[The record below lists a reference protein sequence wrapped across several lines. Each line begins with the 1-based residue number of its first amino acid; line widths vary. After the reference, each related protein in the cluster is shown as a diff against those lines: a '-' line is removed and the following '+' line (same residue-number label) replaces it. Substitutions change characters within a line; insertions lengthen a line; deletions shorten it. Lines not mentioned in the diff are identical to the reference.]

1 MSSRNNDEECA
12 IHSKCHDI
20 EIMINNK
27 EDEVIEELFLS
38 LLSRYQVGLETS
50 QKVEH
55 SDLIVFNSC
64 FRNVIH
70 FKRGE
75 SQ

>member
-38 LLSRYQVGLETS
+38 LLSRYQVGLDTS
-50 QKVEH
+50 
-55 SDLIVFNSC
+55 
-64 FRNVIH
+64 
-70 FKRGE
+70 
-75 SQ
+75 